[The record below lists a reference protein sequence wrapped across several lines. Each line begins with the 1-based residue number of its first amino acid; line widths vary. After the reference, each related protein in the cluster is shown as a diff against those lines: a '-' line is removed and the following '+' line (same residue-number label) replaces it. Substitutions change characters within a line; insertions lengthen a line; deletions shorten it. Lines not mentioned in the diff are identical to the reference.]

1 MNAHLRPGKL
11 IEEAAPEITNIRE
24 VTRADLA
31 HLTVKREANVVQTLR
46 DNHHRIAR
54 AIASGMSNGDV
65 AACCGVSI
73 NRVSSYKSDP
83 SCAELIAHY
92 RSLIT
97 AEWVQQ
103 DTVIEFMRT
112 NALKAQAMI
121 SDKLDDA
128 AERNEFLPTRDLLG
142 IAELGLD
149 RTGYG
154 KVNKNINVNVD
165 FAAKLEAA
173 RTRASRTREVR
184 VLELQPIAGAAGST
198 PASQGNLRRVEAPQ
212 LAASV
217 IEVAAIPSSA
227 PQSVGAHTPSS
238 CAPRPSFRRL

>member
-1 MNAHLRPGKL
+1 MNAHVNLRRGHNSGLDP
-11 IEEAAPEITNIRE
+11 IPEITNIRE

-31 HLTVKREANVVQTLR
+31 HLIVKREANVVRNLR

-54 AIASGMSNGDV
+54 AVASGMSNGDV
-65 AACCGVSI
+65 AATCGVTIS
-73 NRVSSYKSDP
+73 RVVSLKLDP
-83 SCAELIAHY
+83 AFIELTAHY
-92 RSLIT
+92 RAIIT
-97 AEWVQQ
+97 SEWAQQ

-154 KVNKNINVNVD
+154 KVNKNVNINVD

-173 RTRASRTREVR
+173 RGRASRAPAIRTIEGTAITPPV
-184 VLELQPIAGAAGST
+184 PSPAGAVS
-198 PASQGNLRRVEAPQ
+198 
-212 LAASV
+212 AAQ
-217 IEVAAIPSSA
+217 P
-227 PQSVGAHTPSS
+227 
-238 CAPRPSFRRL
+238 PRPSFRRV